1 MGAVVRLYR
10 DIRDALDMFPRR
22 GLVRCRRGIHSA
34 SSAAPP
40 VPPPP
45 NSVLIVDAKPEQM
58 AAFDR
63 ALRKLVPARYDRYG
77 LGCTVDYL
85 DGDGDEGCDIMKP
98 GRPVPD
104 DLEFLVY
111 YFNDKNKP
119 LVQKFDRAQE
129 QVRRQFPNEK
139 LIVTINPYEHRP
151 PDCTGQAL
159 QGCAAV
165 SYCPQY
171 GNCSTQRTSCKRCY

>member
-1 MGAVVRLYR
+1 MRSAFFRVAVLCV
-10 DIRDALDMFPRR
+10 AAF
-22 GLVRCRRGIHSA
+22 GVHSA
-34 SSAAPP
+34 STAAPP
-40 VPPPP
+40 ALLPP
-45 NSVLIVDAKPEQM
+45 NSTLIVDAKPEQM

-63 ALRKLVPARYDRYG
+63 ALRKLVRARYDRYG

-85 DGDGDEGCDIMKP
+85 DGDGEEGCDIMKP

-129 QVRRQFPNEK
+129 QVRRQFPEEK
-139 LIVTINPYEHRP
+139 LIVTISPYAHRP

-159 QGCAAV
+159 QGCTAV